1 MPYISPYSIKPNRA
15 MIRNFARRFGYT
27 PMDRELS
34 AVIGCAPSS
43 IEHKMKHCNFKDHE
57 KIAIAK
63 EFELTA
69 QEFVDMF
76 YPDYFRP
83 DGNIKLDREVKYK
96 DVQERKFDIFPK
108 YR

>member
-1 MPYISPYSIKPNRA
+1 MPHVSPYSIKPNRA
-15 MIRNFARRFGYT
+15 MIRNFAVRFGYT
-27 PMDRELS
+27 PMSEELS
-34 AVIGCAPSS
+34 AVIGCAPAR
-43 IEHKMKHCNFKDHE
+43 IEHKLKRCNFKDHE
-57 KIAIAK
+57 KILIAK

-76 YPDYFRP
+76 YPNYFRP

-96 DVQERKFDIFPK
+96 DVKERGFDIFPK